1 MTGDENLEPR
11 FDLACLG
18 EPMLELNLQTS
29 SSPRLYLEAHG
40 GDACNVAVAAAR
52 QGLRTVLVSAIG
64 VDPAGWSFRELWA
77 REGIDAEA
85 VQVDPEAP
93 TGLYF
98 VSHDTTGHHFSYLRG
113 GSAASRHRL
122 DAAARSV
129 LTRSR
134 MIFASGIS
142 LGISEIA
149 AETVFEAL
157 SVVRSCGGTVA
168 FDTNYRPKL
177 WAKEVAALAIR
188 RAMGQADIL
197 FPGLE
202 DAELLFGL
210 SDPDVIVDLCLSA
223 GARVVVL
230 KMGSAGALLATPSAR
245 FAVAPFPCQPIDA
258 TGAGDTFCGAFLAR
272 FADGDQLEAAAR
284 HAACAAALSTTGYG
298 AVPSLPSRL
307 AVLAALRDFDLTR
320 ADG

>member
-52 QGLRTVLVSAIG
+52 QGLRTALVSAIG

-157 SVVRSCGGTVA
+157 SVVRSCGGHGRLRHELPPEAVGQGSG
-168 FDTNYRPKL
+168 RP
-177 WAKEVAALAIR
+177 R
-188 RAMGQADIL
+188 
-197 FPGLE
+197 
-202 DAELLFGL
+202 
-210 SDPDVIVDLCLSA
+210 DPPRD
-223 GARVVVL
+223 
-230 KMGSAGALLATPSAR
+230 
-245 FAVAPFPCQPIDA
+245 
-258 TGAGDTFCGAFLAR
+258 GAG
-272 FADGDQLEAAAR
+272 R
-284 HAACAAALSTTGYG
+284 HPVPRPRGCRI
-298 AVPSLPSRL
+298 AVR
-307 AVLAALRDFDLTR
+307 AVRP
-320 ADG
+320 